1 MSPDTVLRTVL
12 VGVVCAVAGCGG
24 SLQAPS
30 PNSDSLRSR
39 TLPAWFDS
47 ARVQGHSGLPAVRWA
62 REPDFGGVAPLFLS
76 LGLRV
81 FTRQAKANGHG
92 PFFVGPGALPGAVR
106 LGPDSA
112 AIRGAFARAHAAGQH
127 TIAYV
132 WTSSDS
138 VMAARHPDWVCRGPS
153 GRSPVQAPRGT
164 PLDITSAYRDVIL
177 GQLEA
182 LARAGVD
189 GFFFDWAHL
198 PPVGCWSHHLV
209 HGFESLTGEA
219 APRVRR
225 PDNSVYRAFLAYEGE
240 QVQETFAYWR
250 DTIHREYPGV
260 VFVVSVSALPTFM
273 DPRYET
279 GLAAVGDDPKTE
291 FLAPVHRTFGGWRPV
306 PDDGLPRDVLMAAG
320 WTLVR
325 DAAGGRPPLIWA
337 MGFADSAQ
345 AEGFVA
351 AVLTHGGI
359 ASLDVADRIVAGG
372 TTAPHST
379 PLPALKAAASLG
391 ERVEPGL
398 AGTRPWASVG
408 IHFPE
413 AARDRL
419 IADPGQAYRRTVG
432 PALRAY
438 QTLLAAR
445 IPARF
450 VTDRQL
456 ADGDVADL
464 KALVLPDSAD
474 LSPSQVKQ
482 VVAFRRA
489 GGRVVDADRT
499 SAYAADPDPARP
511 LQVLGGPETL
521 HVGLFVTPDHR
532 RMTVLLTPDFS
543 WVNPLALHGVVRPQG
558 PPPLPVR
565 GVVLRLPAGSPP
577 MVAEDLVTGRTLAVL
592 RTPRGYEIHLPS
604 FRILSAVTL
613 TRRRPEGG

>member
-1 MSPDTVLRTVL
+1 
-12 VGVVCAVAGCGG
+12 
-24 SLQAPS
+24 
-30 PNSDSLRSR
+30 
-39 TLPAWFDS
+39 
-47 ARVQGHSGLPAVRWA
+47 
-62 REPDFGGVAPLFLS
+62 
-76 LGLRV
+76 
-81 FTRQAKANGHG
+81 
-92 PFFVGPGALPGAVR
+92 
-106 LGPDSA
+106 
-112 AIRGAFARAHAAGQH
+112 
-127 TIAYV
+127 
-132 WTSSDS
+132 
-138 VMAARHPDWVCRGPS
+138 
-153 GRSPVQAPRGT
+153 
-164 PLDITSAYRDVIL
+164 
-177 GQLEA
+177 
-182 LARAGVD
+182 
-189 GFFFDWAHL
+189 
-198 PPVGCWSHHLV
+198 
-209 HGFESLTGEA
+209 
-219 APRVRR
+219 
-225 PDNSVYRAFLAYEGE
+225 
-240 QVQETFAYWR
+240 
-250 DTIHREYPGV
+250 
-260 VFVVSVSALPTFM
+260 
-273 DPRYET
+273 
-279 GLAAVGDDPKTE
+279 
-291 FLAPVHRTFGGWRPV
+291 
-306 PDDGLPRDVLMAAG
+306 
-320 WTLVR
+320 
-325 DAAGGRPPLIWA
+325 
-337 MGFADSAQ
+337 
-345 AEGFVA
+345 
-351 AVLTHGGI
+351 
-359 ASLDVADRIVAGG
+359 
-372 TTAPHST
+372 
-379 PLPALKAAASLG
+379 
-391 ERVEPGL
+391 
-398 AGTRPWASVG
+398 VG